1 MQIEHVKR
9 MLAQNDIKIS
19 ITDKAIKHIAELGY
33 DPQFGARPIKRIMQ
47 RNILNELSK
56 MILAGKVIKDS
67 EINIDF
73 KDNKLVFE
81 NK

>member
-1 MQIEHVKR
+1 
-9 MLAQNDIKIS
+9 QNDIKIS
-19 ITDKAIKHIAELGY
+19 ITDKAIKHITEMGY